1 MSIKAIVID
10 VGHVLVQGSLLNGI
24 LRERYPDRPPKVLY
38 DPEVYRQVGIEGF
51 DQWVESVM
59 TEKIELLAADPVSAS
74 LRAAE
79 RVPLTPYAAEFIAM
93 ASARNLALM
102 CIGAVP
108 DFIVA
113 HLLRRLDVRVPFIS
127 SRVLVDGDQIAG
139 VASIL
144 TPSRKRSELRKWRYL
159 QRLAP
164 KELLVIGDS
173 LGDLQMME
181 LVPRENRVAFNASEN
196 AVLEF
201 CAHRYQGSMDR
212 LLENVFY
219 EQAIC

>member
-24 LRERYPDRPPKVLY
+24 LRERYPDLRPKVLY
-38 DPEVYRQVGIEGF
+38 DPEVYRQVGVEGF
-51 DQWVESVM
+51 DRWVESAM
-59 TEKIELLAADPVSAS
+59 TEKIEMLAADPVSAS

-79 RVPLTPYAAEFIAM
+79 RVPLTPYAAEFIAT
-93 ASARNLALM
+93 ARARELALT

-108 DFIVA
+108 DFLVA
-113 HLLRRLDVRVPFIS
+113 DLLRRLDAQVPFIS
-127 SRVLVDGDQIAG
+127 SRVVIDGDRISS

-144 TPSRKRSELRKWRYL
+144 TPSRKRSELRKWKYL
-159 QRLAP
+159 QGLAP
-164 KELLVIGDS
+164 NELLVIGDS

-181 LVPRENRVAFNASEN
+181 LVPRDNRVAFNATEN

-201 CAHRYQGSMDR
+201 CAHHYQGSMDR